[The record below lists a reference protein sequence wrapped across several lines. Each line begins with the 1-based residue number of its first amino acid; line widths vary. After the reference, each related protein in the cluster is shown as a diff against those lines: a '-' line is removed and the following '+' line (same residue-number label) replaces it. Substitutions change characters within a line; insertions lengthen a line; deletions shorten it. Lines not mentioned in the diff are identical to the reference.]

1 MRVVLLW
8 QGVRVLSRRGLL
20 VGVGALV
27 AAGVAGAVGVE
38 EGVLPGRLTAARVL
52 GRCDVDAPV
61 PDVPPG
67 PLEHATFPSAR
78 RGRDVTW
85 TLALPPGHRAD
96 GLPVALVL
104 HGRGDDDRTAFEVL
118 GMHRFLAA
126 HVAAGGPPFALAA
139 AAGGQGYWHPRADGD
154 DPLGMLVDE
163 LLPRLRDRGLR
174 TDRVGALGWSMG
186 GYGALLLARQSGR
199 DTLGG
204 SRLVAAAA
212 ASPALF
218 RSAGQTVA
226 GAFDDAA
233 DFARWG
239 DLTHHPEVPA
249 GTALQVAC
257 GTDDPFADA
266 TRAYRAAVA
275 PAPAGGLGPGCHTA
289 GYWRSQASAQI
300 AFLGG
305 RLA

>member
-1 MRVVLLW
+1 MLT
-8 QGVRVLSRRGLL
+8 RRGLL

-38 EGVLPGRLTAARVL
+38 EGVLPGRLTAAKAL
-52 GRCDVDAPV
+52 GRCDVDVPV
-61 PDVPPG
+61 PDVAPG
-67 PLEHATFPSAR
+67 PLERSTFRSAR
-78 RGRDVTW
+78 RGRDVAW

-104 HGRGDDDRTAFEVL
+104 HGRGDDDRTAFDVL
-118 GMHRFLAA
+118 GLHRFLAA
-126 HVAAGGPPFALAA
+126 HLAAGGPPLALAA

-174 TDRVGALGWSMG
+174 TDRIGALGWSMG

-199 DTLGG
+199 DALGG
-204 SRLVAAAA
+204 SRVVAAAA

-239 DLTHHPEVPA
+239 DLTRHPEVPA
-249 GTALQVAC
+249 GTALMVAC

-266 TRAYRAAVA
+266 TRAYRAAVS
-275 PAPAGGLGPGCHTA
+275 PEPAGGLGRGCHTA
-289 GYWRSQASAQI
+289 GYWRSQAAAQV

-305 RLA
+305 RLS